1 MKQRWEIV
9 NWQNNKRVE
18 LCNSETVAEGLL
30 RAIYPKNH
38 IIREIWIT
46 NDGKYFG
53 HMGKEMIKNE

>member
-46 NDGKYFG
+46 NDLSLI
-53 HMGKEMIKNE
+53 HI